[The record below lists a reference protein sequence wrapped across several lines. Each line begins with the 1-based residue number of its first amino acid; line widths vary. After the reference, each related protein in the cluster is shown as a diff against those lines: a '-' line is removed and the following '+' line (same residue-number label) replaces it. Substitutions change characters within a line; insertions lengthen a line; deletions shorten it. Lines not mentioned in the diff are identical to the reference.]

1 MFYHNT
7 RTITII
13 LLILI
18 ATGIGTA
25 QGGDPVSVVREQI
38 KTARDVASDLTRQ
51 ASECRRYLATNPPG
65 SICNPGYSNCSG
77 QRVNVSA
84 AQADRVGSILSGWAT
99 QAEARLP
106 ELERKQKRVLSDQN
120 AIRNLGF
127 QTTADTIME
136 YQEMSEEGR
145 RTLKKASISALIDS
159 AFQAASLGASV
170 AYSPTAAKNLMVEL
184 RKPLTAQALGA
195 MGVKSS
201 ELIDL
206 VVKLNTPSATKL
218 SGQLLQILISKLSK
232 IKSAVMLNQRDPA
245 VGLKVLK
252 MFLSWMVKSPA
263 LKFLVTEIEWTIGSV
278 YNFAAQWIASYN
290 IDALTNLEEAN
301 LISLKKLHKLLE
313 SDVELLLNEIKTLP
327 KCPAGV

>member
-1 MFYHNT
+1 MTYLIP
-7 RTITII
+7 RTLTI
-13 LLILI
+13 LMLILT
-18 ATGIGTA
+18 AAGMATA
-25 QGGDPVSVVREQI
+25 QADPVSALREQI
-38 KTARDVASDLTRQ
+38 STARSVANDLTRQ
-51 ASECRRYLATNPPG
+51 ASDCRQFLATNPAG
-65 SICNPGYSNCSG
+65 STCTPGYMNCSG
-77 QRVNVSA
+77 QTVHVSA
-84 AQADRVGSILSGWAT
+84 AQADTVASILRQWAN
-99 QAEARLP
+99 QAEMRLP
-106 ELERKQKRVLSDQN
+106 ELQRKQQRVVSDQN
-120 AIRNLGF
+120 AIRNMGF

-136 YQEMSEEGR
+136 YQAMSEDGK

-170 AYSPTAAKNLMVEL
+170 AYSPSAAKDLMVEL

-195 MGVKSS
+195 MGVKAS

-252 MFLSWMVKSPA
+252 MFLGWMIKSPA
-263 LKFLVTEIEWTIGSV
+263 LKFLATEIEWTIGSV

-290 IDALTNLEEAN
+290 ITQLTKLEEAN

-313 SDVELLLNEIKTLP
+313 TDVGSLLNEIKTLP
-327 KCPAGV
+327 TCPAGI

>member
-1 MFYHNT
+1 
-7 RTITII
+7 
-13 LLILI
+13 
-18 ATGIGTA
+18 
-25 QGGDPVSVVREQI
+25 
-38 KTARDVASDLTRQ
+38 
-51 ASECRRYLATNPPG
+51 
-65 SICNPGYSNCSG
+65 
-77 QRVNVSA
+77 
-84 AQADRVGSILSGWAT
+84 
-99 QAEARLP
+99 
-106 ELERKQKRVLSDQN
+106 
-120 AIRNLGF
+120 
-127 QTTADTIME
+127 
-136 YQEMSEEGR
+136 MSEDGK

-170 AYSPTAAKNLMVEL
+170 AYSPSAAKDLMVEL

-195 MGVKSS
+195 MGVKAS

-252 MFLSWMVKSPA
+252 MFLGWMIKSPA
-263 LKFLVTEIEWTIGSV
+263 LKFLATEIEWTIGSV

-290 IDALTNLEEAN
+290 ITQLTKLEEAN

-313 SDVELLLNEIKTLP
+313 TDVGSLLNEIKTLP
-327 KCPAGV
+327 TCPAGI